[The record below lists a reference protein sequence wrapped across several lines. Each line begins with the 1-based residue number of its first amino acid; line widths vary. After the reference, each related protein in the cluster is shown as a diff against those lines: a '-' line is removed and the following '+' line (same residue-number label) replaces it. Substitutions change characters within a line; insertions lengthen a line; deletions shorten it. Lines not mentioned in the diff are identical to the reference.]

1 VIGNRRSAAG
11 KDFFVGL
18 LLIDIGRGT
27 QDILLYRP
35 GEVWENSIQLILP
48 SPTELLADQVRE
60 ASAGG
65 EDLFF
70 TGETMGGGPM
80 TGRVRQHLEAGGSAW
95 ATPRAAA
102 TFDDD
107 LDEVASMGIV
117 VVGEEEEKGLSSRR
131 GVRTIRTG
139 DVNVGALEE
148 SLKRWGVS
156 FRVGAAAVAVQDHG
170 RAPKGMSDRRFRF
183 ARFSE
188 MLSASG
194 DLAELAYD
202 GEELPAHLTR
212 MQGVKRTLRGRGPL
226 LLMDTGFA
234 ALLGILSDPRVQE
247 GKMNVLLNVGNGHT
261 LAGLVQGRTLLG
273 LFEHHT
279 RRLDGRS
286 LAGWLDGLVDGSIR
300 DEEVYRS
307 GGHGAFVR
315 EDADFPGWDG
325 VDVFAATGPRRA
337 LAASLERPPYLAA
350 PCGQMML
357 TGNFGLFSAFEVR
370 WGSYEE

>member
-1 VIGNRRSAAG
+1 M
-11 KDFFVGL
+11 GL

-170 RAPKGMSDRRFRF
+170 CAPKGMSDRRFRF

-234 ALLGILSDPRVQE
+234 ALLGMLSDTRVGAE
-247 GKMNVLLNVGNGHT
+247 ERKVLLNVGNGHT
-261 LAGLVQGRTLLG
+261 LGGVVDGRRLTG

-279 RRLDGRS
+279 RRLDGPA
-286 LAGWLDGLVDGSIR
+286 LTGWLDALVSGTVG
-300 DEEVYRS
+300 DEEVYES

-315 EDADFPGWDG
+315 EGEDFPGWEG
-325 VDVFAATGPRRA
+325 VDIFAATGPQRSRA
-337 LAASLERPPYLAA
+337 AGLERPPYLAA
-350 PCGQMML
+350 PYGQMML
-357 TGNFGLFSAFEVR
+357 TGNCGLFSAFEAR
-370 WGSYEE
+370 RGKYEE

>member
-1 VIGNRRSAAG
+1 M
-11 KDFFVGL
+11 GL
-18 LLIDIGRGT
+18 LLMDIGRGT
-27 QDILLYRP
+27 QDILLCRP
-35 GEVWENSIQLILP
+35 GEAWENSIQLILP
-48 SPTELLADQVRE
+48 SPTVLLADRVRE

-70 TGETMGGGPM
+70 TGETMGGGPL
-80 TGRVRQHLEAGGSAW
+80 TKQVRQHLEAGGSAW

-117 VVGEEEEKGLSSRR
+117 VVGEEEKKRLSSRR

-139 DVNVGALEE
+139 DVDVGALEE
-148 SLKRWGVS
+148 SLMRWGVS

-170 RAPKGMSDRRFRF
+170 RAPRGMSDRRFRF
-183 ARFSE
+183 ARFRE

-194 DLAELAYD
+194 DLAGLAYD

-212 MQGVKRTLRGRGPL
+212 MQGVKRTLQGRGPL

-234 ALLGILSDPRVQE
+234 ALLGILSDPRVRE
-247 GKMNVLLNVGNGHT
+247 GKKNVLLNVGNGHT
-261 LAGLVQGRTLLG
+261 LAGFVDGRTLLG

-279 RRLDGRS
+279 RRLDERS
-286 LAGWLDGLVDGSIR
+286 LAGWLDGLVDGSVR
-300 DEEVYRS
+300 NEDVYRS

-315 EDADFPGWDG
+315 EDARFPGWGG
-325 VDVFAATGPRRA
+325 VDVFAATGPRRT

-350 PCGQMML
+350 PYGQMML
-357 TGNFGLFSAFEVR
+357 TGAFGLFSAFEER